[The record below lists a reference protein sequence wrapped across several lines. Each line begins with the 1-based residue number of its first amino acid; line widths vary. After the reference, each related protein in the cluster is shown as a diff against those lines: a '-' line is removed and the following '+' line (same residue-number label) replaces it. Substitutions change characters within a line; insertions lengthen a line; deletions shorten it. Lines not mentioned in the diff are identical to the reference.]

1 MTLGESTRLSSVQHG
16 GVLAGM
22 ILIAVVGSLAK
33 GGVRALRGWILGGCL
48 LACCVLLILAFAG
61 AQGGAF
67 PLRSAFFVLGVAN
80 GAFAAAAIAAMM
92 QLVANGRP
100 GREGVRMG
108 MFGAAQAI
116 AFGLGGF
123 LGTVVL
129 DLGRLL
135 TGSASGGFAV
145 VFLVDAALFLAAAAL
160 ALRIGQDAAERRGG
174 FGNAAPAAP

>member
-1 MTLGESTRLSSVQHG
+1 M
-16 GVLAGM
+16 
-22 ILIAVVGSLAK
+22 
-33 GGVRALRGWILGGCL
+33 
-48 LACCVLLILAFAG
+48 
-61 AQGGAF
+61 
-67 PLRSAFFVLGVAN
+67 AN

-92 QLVANGRP
+92 QLVNAGRP

-129 DLGRLL
+129 DLGRLI
-135 TGSASGGFAV
+135 TGSAIGGYGV

-160 ALRIGQDAAERRGG
+160 ALRIGQEATDRAD
-174 FGNAAPAAP
+174 FGNAAPAAS